1 MNQAKAERLLS
12 VDSHDDPEEGPQLRV
27 LRMFNRPAAKP
38 QAGGMN
44 SGSLFVL
51 TDGESGDAALAR
63 CARVYADEKECSVT
77 LLRVLPVVTRAFR
90 TDRGALILPWQAM
103 QVMKAAAKF
112 DLDRL
117 REQFLSGRAQP
128 TKTLVRFGKV
138 VDEVAA
144 ACYAEHPQAILA
156 RSRPLSFL
164 PWRNRDRR
172 LLRRLAAPV
181 LLMDG
186 SDRLPRSIPDKVQTI
201 YRLPVFAGMS
211 RKELEAIARN
221 LDEAEVAA
229 GTTLIHEGKPNLALW
244 IVAEG
249 ELALT
254 LRGKLLERIKAP
266 GLAGIPSMLDGR
278 PAWATVTAVTR
289 VRALVASK
297 EQFRVLR
304 SNDRVAM
311 RLWAAT
317 GARLR
322 HHILESMTQAG

>member
-1 MNQAKAERLLS
+1 
-12 VDSHDDPEEGPQLRV
+12 
-27 LRMFNRPAAKP
+27 MFNLPAAKP

-63 CARVYADEKECSVT
+63 SARVYADEKECSVT

-103 QVMKAAAKF
+103 QVMKAAGKF

-156 RSRPLSFL
+156 RSRPRSFL

-186 SDRLPRSIPDKVQTI
+186 SDRLRRSIPDKVQTI

-221 LDEAEVAA
+221 LDEAEVDA

>member
-1 MNQAKAERLLS
+1 
-12 VDSHDDPEEGPQLRV
+12 
-27 LRMFNRPAAKP
+27 
-38 QAGGMN
+38 MN

-51 TDGESGDAALAR
+51 TDGESGDAVLAR
-63 CARVYADEKECSVT
+63 SARVYADEKECSVT

-117 REQFLSGRAQP
+117 REQFLGGRALP
-128 TKTLVRFGKV
+128 TKTLVRFGDV
-138 VDEVAA
+138 VDEVASV
-144 ACYAEHPQAILA
+144 CYAEHPQAILA
-156 RSRPLSFL
+156 RSRPRSFL

-172 LLRRLAAPV
+172 LLRRLAAPL

-186 SDRLPRSIPDKVQTI
+186 SDRLPRNIPDKVQII

-221 LDEAEVAA
+221 LDEAEVDA
-229 GTTLIHEGKPNLALW
+229 GTTLIREGKANLALW

-266 GLAGIPSMLDGR
+266 GLAGIPSMLDGQ
-278 PAWATVTAVTR
+278 PAWATVTAVTQ

>member
-1 MNQAKAERLLS
+1 MS
-12 VDSHDDPEEGPQLRV
+12 VDSRDDQEERLQLRV

-44 SGSLFVL
+44 SGSLLVL

-63 CARVYADEKECSVT
+63 SARVYADEKECSVT

-128 TKTLVRFGKV
+128 TKTLVRCGKV

-156 RSRPLSFL
+156 RSRPRSFL

-186 SDRLPRSIPDKVQTI
+186 SDRFPRSIPDKVQTI

-221 LDEAEVAA
+221 LDEAEVDA

>member
-1 MNQAKAERLLS
+1 
-12 VDSHDDPEEGPQLRV
+12 
-27 LRMFNRPAAKP
+27 MFNRPAAKP

-63 CARVYADEKECSVT
+63 SARVYADEKECSVT

-117 REQFLSGRAQP
+117 REQFLSGRALP
-128 TKTLVRFGKV
+128 TKTLVRFGDV
-138 VDEVAA
+138 VDEVASV
-144 ACYAEHPQAILA
+144 CYAEHPQAILA
-156 RSRPLSFL
+156 RSRPRSFL

-181 LLMDG
+181 LLIDG
-186 SDRLPRSIPDKVQTI
+186 SDRMPRSIPDKVQTI

-221 LDEAEVAA
+221 LDEAEVDA
-229 GTTLIHEGKPNLALW
+229 GTTLIYEGKSNLALW

>member
-1 MNQAKAERLLS
+1 
-12 VDSHDDPEEGPQLRV
+12 
-27 LRMFNRPAAKP
+27 MFNRPGAKP

-44 SGSLFVL
+44 TGSLFVL
-51 TDGESGDAALAR
+51 TDGESGDAAIAR
-63 CARVYADEKECSVT
+63 SARVYADEKECSVT
-77 LLRVLPVVTRAFR
+77 LLRILPEVTRAFR

-117 REQFLSGRAQP
+117 REQFLAGRALP
-128 TKTLVRFGKV
+128 TKTLVRFGDV
-138 VDEVAA
+138 VDEVASV
-144 ACYAEHPQAILA
+144 CYAEHPQAILA
-156 RSRPLSFL
+156 RSKPRSFL

-186 SDRLPRSIPDKVQTI
+186 SDGLPRFIPDKVQTI
-201 YRLPVFAGMS
+201 YRLPVFAGLS

-221 LDEAEVAA
+221 LDEAEVDA

-244 IVAEG
+244 IVADG

-322 HHILESMTQAG
+322 LHMLESMTQAG